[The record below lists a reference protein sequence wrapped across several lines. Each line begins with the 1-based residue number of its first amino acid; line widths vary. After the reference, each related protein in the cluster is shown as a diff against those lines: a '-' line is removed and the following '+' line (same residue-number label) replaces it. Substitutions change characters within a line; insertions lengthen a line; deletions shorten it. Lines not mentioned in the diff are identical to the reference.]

1 MSAGKFSP
9 TARNLALLGLAF
21 GLCGLLVVLPPPTSL
36 ADTIRTAVDAGTGR
50 PSYGAAYQGGEAAMA
65 ALGVLAFCL
74 VLWVTEALPFH
85 ITGLV
90 SLALLTFLRVGPYK
104 EIISTG
110 FGNDIVV
117 FFIGVLVLGAFITK
131 SGLGK
136 RISAVI
142 LSVTGNDTRLI
153 VLGFLVTGTLLSM
166 WITDMAVAAMLMP
179 LARAI
184 LREEGVVPMKSNFG
198 KALMISVAWGALIGG
213 IATPAGCG
221 SNPIALQFLSSMAG
235 IHLSFLDWMAYGVPS
250 ALLMVLPAWA
260 ILLAFFPPEINRLK
274 VSKEDLRR
282 ELQDMPPMNREEGIT
297 LAIFV
302 LTVLVWV
309 FTPLLQGPLGMV
321 IEISLPALL
330 AACLFF
336 LPGMSRT
343 KWKEIEAEVDWAG
356 ILLIVSGLSLGQYLY
371 KTGAA
376 EWLAVSLLGRVGDVP
391 LFVQIFL
398 VTLAVCILKVV
409 FSSNTVTATILIP
422 LVIELGKATGMD
434 VTAITLAAG
443 LTSSLAF
450 ILVTTTPTNII
461 PFNAGYFSIK
471 DMAKAG
477 LAMTVVASLVVA
489 LVFMVVG
496 GLRGEFST
504 ASRGGVFD
512 RGSAPHGDV
521 NASVRAPMR
530 GR

>member
-1 MSAGKFSP
+1 MSATKINL
-9 TARNLALLGLAF
+9 TVRNSMLLVLAF
-21 GLCGLLVVLPPPTSL
+21 ALCATLVFVAPPASL
-36 ADTIRTAVDAGTGR
+36 ADTIKNAIDPGTGKA
-50 PSYGAAYQGGEAAMA
+50 SYGATAQGGEAAMA

-85 ITGLV
+85 ITGLL
-90 SLALLTFLRVGPYK
+90 SLTLLTLLKVGKYK

-136 RISAVI
+136 RISTVI
-142 LSVTGNDTRLI
+142 LSITGNDTRLI
-153 VLGFLVTGTLLSM
+153 VLGFLMTGTLLSM

-184 LREEGVVPMKSNFG
+184 LQEEGVAPMKSNFG

-221 SNPIALQFLSSMAG
+221 SNPIALQFLSTMAG
-235 IHLSFLDWMAYGVPS
+235 INLSFLDWMAYG
-250 ALLMVLPAWA
+250 LPAS
-260 ILLAFFPPEINRLK
+260 LLLVAPAWGVLLLFFPPEMRRLK
-274 VSKEDLRR
+274 ISKE
-282 ELQDMPPMNREEGIT
+282 ELKKELKDMAPMNREERIT
-297 LAIFV
+297 LAVFV
-302 LTVLVWV
+302 LTVLAWV

-321 IEISLPALL
+321 IEISFPAIL

-343 KWKEIEAEVDWAG
+343 KWKEIEGEIDWAG

-376 EWLAVSLLGRVGDVP
+376 EWLAVSMLGRVGEVP
-391 LFVQIFL
+391 LFMQLFL
-398 VTLAVCILKVV
+398 VTLGVCLLKVV

-422 LVIELGKATGMD
+422 LIIGLGKALKMD

-450 ILVTTTPTNII
+450 ILVTTTPTNVI

-477 LAMTVVASLVVA
+477 LAMTVVASFVIAV
-489 LVFMVVG
+489 VFMVVG
-496 GLRGEFST
+496 GLRGTF
-504 ASRGGVFD
+504 
-512 RGSAPHGDV
+512 
-521 NASVRAPMR
+521 
-530 GR
+530 

>member
-1 MSAGKFSP
+1 MK
-9 TARNLALLGLAF
+9 TAAADRTIRNAIFLALAAAA
-21 GLCGLLVVLPPPTSL
+21 CASLVSLSPPVSL
-36 ADTIRTAVDAGTGR
+36 VETIAKAVDASTGK
-50 PSYGAAYQGGEAAMA
+50 PGYPASAQGGQAAMA

-85 ITGLV
+85 ITGLL
-90 SLALLTFLRVGPYK
+90 SLALLTVFKVGKYK

-117 FFIGVLVLGAFITK
+117 FFIGVLVLAAFITK

-136 RISAVI
+136 RISVVI
-142 LSVTGNDTRLI
+142 LSVTGNDTRRIL
-153 VLGFLVTGTLLSM
+153 LGFLVTGTLLSM

-184 LREEGVVPMKSNFG
+184 LREEGAEPMKSNFG

-235 IHLSFLDWMAYGVPS
+235 IRLSFLDWMSYGLPS
-250 ALLMVLPAWA
+250 ALLLLLPAWG
-260 ILLAFFPPEINRLK
+260 ILLAFFPPEMRNLK
-274 VSKEDLRR
+274 VSREKLRE
-282 ELQDMPPMNREEGIT
+282 ELRSMPPMDREERIT
-297 LAIFV
+297 LAVFV
-302 LTVLVWV
+302 LTVLVWIL
-309 FTPLLQGPLGMV
+309 TPFIQKPIGMV
-321 IEISLPALL
+321 IEISFPVLI

-343 KWKEIEAEVDWAG
+343 KWKEIEGDVDWAG
-356 ILLIVSGLSLGQYLY
+356 ILLIVSGLSLGTYLY

-376 EWLAVSLLGRVGDVP
+376 EWLSVILLGGIGSVP
-391 LFVQIFL
+391 LFAQLFL
-398 VTLAVCILKVV
+398 VTLGVCLLKVV

-422 LVIELGKATGMD
+422 LIIGLGKALGMN
-434 VTAITLAAG
+434 VAAVTLAAG

-450 ILVTTTPTNII
+450 ILVTTTPTNVI
-461 PFNAGYFSIK
+461 PFNTGYFGIK

-477 LAMTVVASLVVA
+477 LALTVVASVVIA
-489 LVFMVVG
+489 ATFMVVG
-496 GLRGEFST
+496 GLRGDF
-504 ASRGGVFD
+504 
-512 RGSAPHGDV
+512 
-521 NASVRAPMR
+521 
-530 GR
+530 

>member
-1 MSAGKFSP
+1 MSAGTNSL
-9 TARNLALLGLAF
+9 TARNLALLCLALA
-21 GLCGLLVVLPPPTSL
+21 LCGLLVVLAPPASL
-36 ADTIRTAVDAGTGR
+36 VETIRGAADAGTGR
-50 PSYGAAYQGGEAAMA
+50 PRYQEAYQGGEAAMA

-85 ITGLV
+85 ITGL
-90 SLALLTFLRVGPYK
+90 LAIALLTLLKVGDYK
-104 EIISTG
+104 EIVATG

-131 SGLGK
+131 SGLGR

-142 LSVTGNDTRLI
+142 LSVTGNDTRLL

-184 LREEGVVPMKSNFG
+184 LREEGVVPMKSNVG

-235 IHLSFLDWMAYGVPS
+235 IELSFLDWMAYGVPA
-250 ALLMVLPAWA
+250 ALLLVPPAWG
-260 ILLAFFPPEINRLK
+260 ILLGFFPPEIKRLK
-274 VSKEDLRR
+274 VSREELRR
-282 ELQDMPPMNREEGIT
+282 ELRDMPPMNREERIT
-297 LAIFV
+297 LVVFL

-309 FTPLLQGPLGMV
+309 FSPLIQRPLGMV
-321 IEISLPALL
+321 IEISFPALL

-343 KWKEIEAEVDWAG
+343 TWKEIEGEVDWAG
-356 ILLIVSGLSLGQYLY
+356 ILLIVSGLSLGQYLH

-391 LFVQIFL
+391 LFLQIFL
-398 VTLAVCILKVV
+398 VTLGVCLLKVV
-409 FSSNTVTATILIP
+409 FSSNTVTATILVP
-422 LVIELGKATGMD
+422 LVIELGTSTGMD

-450 ILVTTTPTNII
+450 ILVTTTPTNVI

-477 LAMTVVASLVVA
+477 LAMTVVASLVIA
-489 LVFMVVG
+489 TVFMVVG
-496 GLRGEFST
+496 RLRGAF
-504 ASRGGVFD
+504 
-512 RGSAPHGDV
+512 
-521 NASVRAPMR
+521 
-530 GR
+530 

>member
-1 MSAGKFSP
+1 MSAKKISL
-9 TARNLALLGLAF
+9 TARNLVFLAVALAVGGAVALLAPPES
-21 GLCGLLVVLPPPTSL
+21 LVSTISAALDGTTGKASYATS
-36 ADTIRTAVDAGTGR
+36 VFSGK
-50 PSYGAAYQGGEAAMA
+50 PAMA
-65 ALGVLAFCL
+65 ALGILIFCL

-85 ITGLV
+85 ITGFL
-90 SLALLTFLRVGPYK
+90 SLAFLTLLKVGKYK

-153 VLGFLVTGTLLSM
+153 VLGFLVTGALLSM

-184 LREEGVVPMKSNFG
+184 LQEEGVKPMKSNFG

-221 SNPIALQFLSSMAG
+221 SNPIALQFLSTMAG
-235 IHLSFLDWMAYGVPS
+235 INLSFLDWMAYGVPTS
-250 ALLMVLPAWA
+250 LLLILPAWG
-260 ILLAFFPPEINRLK
+260 ILLLFFKPEMKKLK
-274 VSKEDLRR
+274 VTR
-282 ELQDMPPMNREEGIT
+282 ETLKAEFKDMPPMNREERIT
-297 LAIFV
+297 LVVFV

-309 FTPLLQGPLGMV
+309 LTPLIQGPIGMT
-321 IEISLPALL
+321 IEISFPVLI

-336 LPGMSRT
+336 LPGMSKA
-343 KWKEIEAEVDWAG
+343 KWKEIESEVDWAG
-356 ILLIVSGLSLGQYLY
+356 ILLIVSGLSLGTYLY

-376 EWLAVSLLGRVGDVP
+376 EWLAVSMLGRIGDVS
-391 LFVQIFL
+391 LFAQVFL
-398 VTLAVCILKVV
+398 VTLGVCLLKVV

-422 LVIELGKATGMD
+422 LIIGLGKALGMD
-434 VTAITLAAG
+434 VTIITLAAG

-450 ILVTTTPTNII
+450 ILVTTTPTNVI

-477 LAMTVVASLVVA
+477 LAMTVAASVVVA
-489 LVFMVVG
+489 VVFMGVG
-496 GLRGEFST
+496 ALRGIL
-504 ASRGGVFD
+504 
-512 RGSAPHGDV
+512 
-521 NASVRAPMR
+521 
-530 GR
+530 

>member
-1 MSAGKFSP
+1 
-9 TARNLALLGLAF
+9 
-21 GLCGLLVVLPPPTSL
+21 
-36 ADTIRTAVDAGTGR
+36 
-50 PSYGAAYQGGEAAMA
+50 MA

-85 ITGLV
+85 VTGLL
-90 SLALLTFLRVGPYK
+90 SLALLTLLKVGKYK

-136 RISAVI
+136 RISTVI
-142 LSVTGNDTRLI
+142 LSITGNDTRLI

-184 LREEGVVPMKSNFG
+184 LQEEGVPPMKSNFG

-221 SNPIALQFLSSMAG
+221 SNPIALQFLSTMAG
-235 IHLSFLDWMAYGVPS
+235 INLSFLDWMAYGVPAS
-250 ALLMVLPAWA
+250 LLLLAPAWG
-260 ILLAFFPPEINRLK
+260 ILLLFFPPEMKRLK
-274 VSKEDLRR
+274 VSKEELKR
-282 ELQDMPPMNREEGIT
+282 ELKDMAPMNREEVIT
-297 LAIFV
+297 LVVFI

-321 IEISLPALL
+321 IEISFPALL

-343 KWKEIEAEVDWAG
+343 KWKEIEGEVDWAG

-376 EWLAVSLLGRVGDVP
+376 EWLAVTMLGRIGEVP
-391 LFVQIFL
+391 LFPQIFL
-398 VTLAVCILKVV
+398 VTLGVCLLKVV

-422 LVIELGKATGMD
+422 LIIGLGKALSMD
-434 VTAITLAAG
+434 ATAITLAAG

-450 ILVTTTPTNII
+450 VLVTTTPTNVI

-477 LAMTVVASLVVA
+477 LAMTVVASLVIAV
-489 LVFMVVG
+489 VFMAVG
-496 GLRGEFST
+496 
-504 ASRGGVFD
+504 A
-512 RGSAPHGDV
+512 
-521 NASVRAPMR
+521 MR
-530 GR
+530 GAF

>member
-1 MSAGKFSP
+1 MSAGKLSL
-9 TARNLALLGLAF
+9 TARNVALLGLAS
-21 GLCGLLVVLPPPTSL
+21 GLCALLVFLAPPASL
-36 ADTIRTAVDAGTGR
+36 ADTIRNAVDPRTGT
-50 PSYGAAYQGGEAAMA
+50 PSYGAAYQGGAAAMA
-65 ALGVLAFCL
+65 ALGVLGFCL

-85 ITGLV
+85 ITGLI
-90 SLALLTFLRVGPYK
+90 SLALLSLLKVGEYK
-104 EIISTG
+104 EIVSTG

-153 VLGFLVTGTLLSM
+153 VLGFLVTGTLISM

-221 SNPIALQFLSSMAG
+221 SNPVALQFLSSMAG
-235 IHLSFLDWMAYGVPS
+235 INLSFLDWMAYGVPS
-250 ALLMVLPAWA
+250 ALLLVPPAWA
-260 ILLAFFPPEINRLK
+260 ILLAFFTPEIKRLK
-274 VSKEDLRR
+274 ISEEELRR
-282 ELQDMPPMNREEGIT
+282 QFEDMPPMSREEGIT
-297 LAIFV
+297 LVVFV
-302 LTVLVWV
+302 LTVLAWI
-309 FTPLLQGPLGMV
+309 FTPLLQAPLGMV
-321 IEISLPALL
+321 IEISFPALL

-343 KWKEIEAEVDWAG
+343 KWKEIETEVDWAG
-356 ILLIVSGLSLGQYLY
+356 ILLIVSGLSLGHSLY

-391 LFVQIFL
+391 LFLQIFL
-398 VTLAVCILKVV
+398 VTLAVCLLKVV

-422 LVIELGKATGMD
+422 LIIELGKTTGMD

-450 ILVTTTPTNII
+450 ILVTTTPTNVI
-461 PFNAGYFSIK
+461 PFNAGYFSIR
-471 DMAKAG
+471 DMATAG
-477 LAMTVVASLVVA
+477 LAMTVVASLVIA
-489 LVFMVVG
+489 LVFTVVG
-496 GLRGEFST
+496 GLRGAF
-504 ASRGGVFD
+504 
-512 RGSAPHGDV
+512 
-521 NASVRAPMR
+521 
-530 GR
+530 

>member
-1 MSAGKFSP
+1 MSVVTTDRTVRNAIFLIVALAAG
-9 TARNLALLGLAF
+9 AAL
-21 GLCGLLVVLPPPTSL
+21 VLIPPPDSL
-36 ADTIRTAVDAGTGR
+36 IRTIAGAIDPATGK
-50 PSYGAAYQGGEAAMA
+50 PSYGAAAQGGESAMA

-74 VLWVTEALPFH
+74 VLWVTESLPFH
-85 ITGLV
+85 ITGFL
-90 SLALLTFLRVGPYK
+90 SLALMTLLKIGKYK

-136 RISAVI
+136 RISVLI
-142 LSVTGNDTRLI
+142 LSVTGNDARLI
-153 VLGFLVTGTLLSM
+153 ILGFLVTGTLLSM

-184 LREEGVVPMKSNFG
+184 LVEEGVAPMKSNFG
-198 KALMISVAWGALIGG
+198 KGLMISVAWGALIGG

-221 SNPIALQFLSSMAG
+221 SNPIALQFLSTMAG
-235 IHLSFLDWMAYGVPS
+235 INLSFLDWMAYGVPAS
-250 ALLMVLPAWA
+250 LLLVAPAWG
-260 ILLAFFPPEINRLK
+260 ILILFFPPEMAKLK
-274 VSKEDLRR
+274 VSREQLRA
-282 ELQDMPPMNREEGIT
+282 ELKDMPPMNREERIT
-297 LAIFV
+297 LVVFI

-309 FTPLLQGPLGMV
+309 LTPIIQEPLGMV
-321 IEISLPALL
+321 IEISFPVLL

-343 KWKEIEAEVDWAG
+343 KWKEIEGEVDWSG
-356 ILLIVSGLSLGQYLY
+356 ILLIVSGLSLGTYLY

-376 EWLAVSLLGRVGDVP
+376 EWLAVSLLGRIGEVGP
-391 LFVQIFL
+391 FLRIFL
-398 VTLAVCILKVV
+398 VTLGVCLLKVV

-422 LVIELGKATGMD
+422 LIIGLGKALGMD
-434 VTAITLAAG
+434 VTSITLAAG

-450 ILVTTTPTNII
+450 ILVTTTPTNVI

-477 LAMTVVASLVVA
+477 LAMTVVASLVISVT
-489 LVFMVVG
+489 FMVVG
-496 GLRGEFST
+496 
-504 ASRGGVFD
+504 AIRGGF
-512 RGSAPHGDV
+512 
-521 NASVRAPMR
+521 
-530 GR
+530 

>member
-1 MSAGKFSP
+1 MPGTKLSLTG
-9 TARNLALLGLAF
+9 RNAVLLVLAF
-21 GLCGLLVVLPPPTSL
+21 ALCAFLVAVQPPASL
-36 ADTIRTAVDAGTGR
+36 AATIRDAVDPGTGKA
-50 PSYGAAYQGGEAAMA
+50 SYGAAAQGGEAAMA

-85 ITGLV
+85 ITGLL
-90 SLALLTFLRVGPYK
+90 SLALLTLLKVGKYK
-104 EIISTG
+104 DIISTG

-136 RISAVI
+136 RISTVI
-142 LSVTGNDTRLI
+142 LSITGNDTRLI

-184 LREEGVVPMKSNFG
+184 LQEEGVPPMKSNFG

-221 SNPIALQFLSSMAG
+221 SNPIALQFLSTMAG
-235 IHLSFLDWMAYGVPS
+235 INLSFLDWMAYGVPAS
-250 ALLMVLPAWA
+250 LLLVAPAWG
-260 ILLAFFPPEINRLK
+260 ILLLFFPPEMKKLK
-274 VSKEDLRR
+274 VSKEELKR
-282 ELQDMPPMNREEGIT
+282 ELKDMAPMNREERMT
-297 LAIFV
+297 LVVFV

-309 FTPLLQGPLGMV
+309 FTPLLQGPLGMA
-321 IEISLPALL
+321 IEISFPALL

-343 KWKEIEAEVDWAG
+343 KWKEIEGEVDWAG

-376 EWLAVSLLGRVGDVP
+376 EWLAVTLLGRVGEVP
-391 LFVQIFL
+391 LFMQIFL
-398 VTLAVCILKVV
+398 VTLGVCLLKVV

-422 LVIELGKATGMD
+422 LIIGLGKALSMD

-450 ILVTTTPTNII
+450 ILVTTTPTNVI

-477 LAMTVVASLVVA
+477 LAMTVVASLVIAV
-489 LVFMVVG
+489 VFMAVG
-496 GLRGEFST
+496 ALRGAF
-504 ASRGGVFD
+504 
-512 RGSAPHGDV
+512 
-521 NASVRAPMR
+521 
-530 GR
+530 